1 MVVDYY
7 QLLLHSASAEAPPFH
22 LRGHVKFVDMVCRES
37 NGVER
42 NRARSREGNRNRNS
56 MDDVEL

>member
-1 MVVDYY
+1 MVVDCY
-7 QLLLHSASAEAPPFH
+7 QLLLHSAPPFH